1 LYISKVRCQLLSTI
15 LRNKVNIL
23 VLVEVNRGK
32 VKLIVCSR
40 VI

>member
-1 LYISKVRCQLLSTI
+1 
-15 LRNKVNIL
+15 
-23 VLVEVNRGK
+23 LVEVNREK